1 MKNLT
6 RTVDFGIAVWALRGA
21 FVAGKLTPMGA
32 ILLLPTAIALARDGI
47 GLARDGAQYLRER
60 QRNDKRLKSVVTRVR

>member
-21 FVAGKLTPMGA
+21 FVVGKLTPMGA
-32 ILLLPTAIALARDGI
+32 LLLLPTAITLARDGI
-47 GLARDGAQYLRER
+47 GLAREGAQYLKER
-60 QRNDKRLKSVVTRVR
+60 RKLKGVVTRVH

>member
-6 RTVDFGIAVWALRGA
+6 RTVDFGLAVWALRGA

-32 ILLLPTAIALARDGI
+32 VLLLPTAITLARDGI
-47 GLARDGAQYLRER
+47 NLARDGAQYLKER
-60 QRNDKRLKSVVTRVR
+60 KKLKSVIRAVH

>member
-6 RTVDFGIAVWALRGA
+6 RTVDFGLAVWALRGA

-32 ILLLPTAIALARDGI
+32 LLLLPTAIGLARDGI

-60 QRNDKRLKSVVTRVR
+60 KKLREVVRSVR

>member
-6 RTVDFGIAVWALRGA
+6 RTVDFGLAVWALRGA

-32 ILLLPTAIALARDGI
+32 VLLLPTAITLARDGI
-47 GLARDGAQYLRER
+47 NLARDGAQYLRER
-60 QRNDKRLKSVVTRVR
+60 KKLKSVIKSVH